1 MKADNDDDDEDDKDI
16 TRENNH
22 IYFYSDINRHTIFK
36 LVKYIREATEYSVV
50 TSLKLSI
57 DEIPIYLH
65 ISSNGGLLY
74 PAFAAV
80 DAIKSCPISIYSII
94 EGATASAGTLI
105 SVVCKKRYI
114 RPNAHMLI
122 HQLSSSLGGTMN
134 TIEDEFK
141 NLTDISD
148 KMKKLYTDNSKLSKK
163 GLADLLKH
171 DIWLNSDKALEYGL
185 VDELWDKL

>member
-1 MKADNDDDDEDDKDI
+1 MKSDDDDDEDKNDI
-16 TRENNH
+16 IRENNH
-22 IYFYSDINRHTIFK
+22 IYFYSEVNRHTIFK
-36 LVKYIREATEYSVV
+36 LVQYIREATEYSVV

-65 ISSNGGLLY
+65 INSNGGFLFS
-74 PAFAAV
+74 AFAAI

-94 EGATASAGTLI
+94 EGAVASAGTLI

-122 HQLSSSLGGTMN
+122 HQLSSSLGGKMN
-134 TIEDEFK
+134 AIEDEFK
-141 NLTDISD
+141 NLTDISVM
-148 KMKKLYTDNSKLSKK
+148 MKKLYTENSKLSKK
-163 GLADLLKH
+163 VLADLLKQ